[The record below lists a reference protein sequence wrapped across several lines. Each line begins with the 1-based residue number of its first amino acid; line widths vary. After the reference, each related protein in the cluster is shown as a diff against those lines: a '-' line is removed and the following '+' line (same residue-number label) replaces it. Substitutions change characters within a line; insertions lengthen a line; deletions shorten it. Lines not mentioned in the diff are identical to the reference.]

1 MSDLD
6 FSHLSMDDLRKALEG
21 PALSPPEGVSPNFEH
36 PPNQNSVAVL
46 GLLVC
51 LVLASVFLIIRIYV
65 KFFKIKRLHIGDYL
79 IILAYPFYLANVV
92 GSLMRTNTTIALFV
106 HQWNVRG
113 QDIED
118 YLFHIFI
125 AIDFWAAAMLLV
137 ESSILLEWL
146 RIFAPT
152 GNRLFVL
159 SCKILL
165 VATILFYTAA
175 LVVFNLSCRPFK
187 RIWDKTLEGSCTDI
201 KRIHLGVVIVNI
213 VLDLVILILP
223 QPVIWNLQMTR
234 LRKTGVSTI
243 FTIGVLAVIA
253 AGFLIDAV
261 VSWTNTGDMTY
272 YYSSVALWGI
282 AETTCGILVFCVP
295 FAPRLY
301 QDINFSDWFGSLK
314 RTKWLQESNGERQ
327 SRPRA
332 SKQRDYQEID
342 EMGGIRLREF
352 GSPRPTDR
360 QYGIS
365 VTTDIVVTESYE
377 PDHVE
382 SEGSQHL

>member
-6 FSHLSMDDLRKALEG
+6 FSHLSMDDLQKALEG

-36 PPNQNSVAVL
+36 PPNQNGVAVV

-65 KFFKIKRLHIGDYL
+65 KFFKVKRLHIGDYL
-79 IILAYPFYLANVV
+79 IVLAYPFYLANVI
-92 GSLMRTNTTIALFV
+92 GSLMRTNTTVALFV
-106 HQWNVRG
+106 HQWN
-113 QDIED
+113 
-118 YLFHIFI
+118 HIFI
-125 AIDFWAAAMLLV
+125 AIDFWAVAMLLV

-152 GNRLFVL
+152 GNRLFVQ

-165 VATILFYTAA
+165 VATVLFYTAS
-175 LVVFNLSCRPFK
+175 LVVFNVSCRPFK
-187 RIWDKTLEGSCTDI
+187 KNWDKKLEGSCTDI

-234 LRKTGVSTI
+234 LRKTGVSTV

-261 VSWTNTGDMTY
+261 VSWTKTGDMTY

-301 QDINFSDWFGSLK
+301 QDINFSKWFGSLK
-314 RTKWLQESNGERQ
+314 RTKWFQE

-332 SKQRDYQEID
+332 SKQRYYQEID
-342 EMGGIRLREF
+342 EMGGIHLREF

-377 PDHVE
+377 PGHVKLE
-382 SEGSQHL
+382 DNQHLWADAV